1 MTFKVQVGPALMSI
15 HKGHT
20 ILISEQDIGG
30 QRGLYFS
37 TRGSSGAGPSTPM
50 AALRLP
56 ISDTD
61 HCSISCRS
69 CMLRSRA
76 TGPPSSA
83 IHPRQRAAGLG
94 GRIGCHADP
103 SPLGVA
109 RCAAQ

>member
-76 TGPPSSA
+76 TGPPSGY
-83 IHPRQRAAGLG
+83 IRANVPPAW
-94 GRIGCHADP
+94 
-103 SPLGVA
+103 
-109 RCAAQ
+109 AA

>member
-1 MTFKVQVGPALMSI
+1 MTFKVQVRPALMSI
-15 HKGHT
+15 HQGHT
-20 ILISEQDIGG
+20 LLISEQDIGG

-69 CMLRSRA
+69 ISCRSCMLRSRA
-76 TGPPSSA
+76 TGLPSDA
-83 IHPRQRAAGLG
+83 IHPRQPPP
-94 GRIGCHADP
+94 GRPDRLSC
-103 SPLGVA
+103 
-109 RCAAQ
+109 